1 MPFNFER
8 TIISD
13 VILIKPQ
20 VFTDNRGFFMESYK
34 KSDFE
39 KYGIACEFVQDNHSS
54 SVKNVIRGL
63 HFQRPPKEQA
73 KLVKCVNGKIFD
85 VAVDLRKDSKTF
97 LKWVSVELTRE
108 NGWMLF
114 IPKGFAHGFLT
125 LSDRAEVVYKCDAEY
140 SKEND
145 SGIRYDDPSIGI
157 SWGVDKPVLSDK
169 DLNLKFYKDLLK
181 TDRG

>member
-8 TIISD
+8 LDISD

-20 VFTDNRGFFMESYK
+20 VFNDNRGFFMESYK

-39 KYGIACEFVQDNHSS
+39 RYGITSEFVQDNHSS
-54 SVKNVIRGL
+54 SIKNVIRGL
-63 HFQRPPKEQA
+63 HFQKPPAEQS
-73 KLVKCVNGKIFD
+73 KLVKCVSGKIFD
-85 VAVDLRKDSKTF
+85 VAVDLRKNSKTF
-97 LKWVSVELTRE
+97 LKWVSAELTRE

-125 LSDRAEVVYKCDAEY
+125 LSDRAEIVYKCDAEY

-145 SGIRYDDPSIGI
+145 CGIRYDDPDINI
-157 SWGVDKPVLSDK
+157 SWGVDNPVLSDK
-169 DLNLKFYKDLLK
+169 DLKLKFYRELFK
-181 TDRG
+181 TGR